1 MTAARRGAPLL
12 AVVALLAATAAW
24 AADDVVARATRQ
36 YEQRHY
42 RDAARTLETAL
53 PSLDPARQAAASLT
67 LGVVYLGSAEVHR
80 ELARS
85 ALAIQLEY
93 LKALAADR
101 APGASRM
108 AAVYLG
114 QTLLESGRPAEAS
127 KVLERAAAAAGLP
140 PRVKLQARAYLGLA
154 HFLLNDAATARAIW
168 KSLDARDPQLKA
180 TLAAVYSRARIAD
193 PSPVA
198 LAEAAL
204 NDSDGLAPLV
214 RQKVI
219 GVYVRAGLTS
229 RALALAEQTDLK
241 APTATEVLGP
251 AKTINFYD
259 PALLGELAALYRQAS
274 RLALERAAGHAQL
287 KSTADYYLGAFFLEA
302 GDAERA
308 LQATRAFLAVPG
320 APVAYRSRARVREAA
335 ARSLLARRGDDAS
348 VWAELSPDTAADPE
362 VLADIVAACARYRL
376 ACAAVEPRAVRAA
389 ETGERRK
396 TVALNFAL
404 GTYHL
409 RKGDLPRAVA
419 YLESARDKTNKN
431 RIEANDPLLLVTLAD
446 AYYQTT
452 QFSES
457 LEIYFEMS
465 RQFPVVRRLQEA
477 LQGVYAMTHKS
488 AGDVKI
494 F

>member
-1 MTAARRGAPLL
+1 MMLL
-12 AVVALLAATAAW
+12 VILALLAATPAW
-24 AADDVVARATRQ
+24 AADDAVARATRL

-42 RDAARTLETAL
+42 HDAARTLETAL

-67 LGVVYLGSAEVHR
+67 LGIVYLGSAELHR
-80 ELARS
+80 DLAQS
-85 ALAIQLEY
+85 ATPIQLEY
-93 LKALAADR
+93 LKALAASR
-101 APGASRM
+101 GPGASRL
-108 AAVYLG
+108 ASLYLG
-114 QTLLESGRPAEAS
+114 QTLLESGRPAEAIAP
-127 KVLERAAAAAGLP
+127 LERVASDAGVEP
-140 PRVKLQARAYLGLA
+140 AFRAQARAHLGLA
-154 HFLLNDAATARAIW
+154 HFVLRDTAAARTIW
-168 KSLDARDPQLKA
+168 KSLDARDSQVKA
-180 TLAAVYSRARIAD
+180 TLAAVYSRVGITD
-193 PSPVA
+193 PAPVA

-204 NDSDGLAPLV
+204 KDGERPLV
-214 RQKVI
+214 RQRLI
-219 GVYVRAGLTS
+219 GVYARAGLTAK
-229 RALALAEQTDLK
+229 ALALVEQTDLR

-274 RLALERAAGHAQL
+274 RQALERGAADPRL
-287 KSTADYYLGAFFLEA
+287 KGTAEYYLGAAFLEA

-308 LQATRAFLAVPG
+308 LQATRAFLALPD
-320 APVAYRSRARVREAA
+320 APPAYRNRARVREAA
-335 ARSLLARRGDDAS
+335 ARSLLTRRGDAGS
-348 VWAELSPDTAADPE
+348 VLADLAADAPADPD
-362 VLADIVAACARYRL
+362 VLADIVAACVRYRL

-389 ETGERRK
+389 EAGERRK
-396 TVALNFAL
+396 TAALNFAL

-431 RIEANDPLLLVTLAD
+431 RIEANDPLLLVTLAE

-465 RQFPVVRRLQEA
+465 RQFPVVRRLQET